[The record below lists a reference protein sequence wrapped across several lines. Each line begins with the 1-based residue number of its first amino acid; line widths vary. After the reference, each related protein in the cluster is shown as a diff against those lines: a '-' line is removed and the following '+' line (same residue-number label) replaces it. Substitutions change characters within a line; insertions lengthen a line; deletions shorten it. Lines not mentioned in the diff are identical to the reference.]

1 VTKAENL
8 YVLGEQ
14 PGFTPQIGR
23 LVSMMRYVRHTTLG
37 DVAGL
42 GTKELDYLH
51 DSDSNSIG
59 ALLAHV
65 AAVECWYQA
74 DTFENRALGEEELRE
89 CGAALDLG
97 EPARREIRGHELAFY
112 VDRLERVRAR
122 TLSELARRDDAWL
135 EAQTS
140 FGQGQPANNHFK
152 WFHVFEDELITAAK
166 SGGFAN
172 GRRRWDWDGDWVS
185 PDSSPSFRAPAALVG
200 LPALLEACELF
211 LQKVAGGG
219 LNLRPPVQTSG
230 KAVDRDC
237 GGQANHVWRR
247 VSAVNCLPQSYWV
260 YDHLE
265 SFRIVCHRSLL
276 SSRHRPVA

>member
-1 VTKAENL
+1 MTKVENL

-152 WFHVFEDELITAAK
+152 WFHVFEDELNHRGQIRWLRKRAQTL
-166 SGGFAN
+166 GL
-172 GRRRWDWDGDWVS
+172 GR
-185 PDSSPSFRAPAALVG
+185 G
-200 LPALLEACELF
+200 L
-211 LQKVAGGG
+211 
-219 LNLRPPVQTSG
+219 
-230 KAVDRDC
+230 
-237 GGQANHVWRR
+237 GQ
-247 VSAVNCLPQSYWV
+247 S
-260 YDHLE
+260 
-265 SFRIVCHRSLL
+265 
-276 SSRHRPVA
+276 